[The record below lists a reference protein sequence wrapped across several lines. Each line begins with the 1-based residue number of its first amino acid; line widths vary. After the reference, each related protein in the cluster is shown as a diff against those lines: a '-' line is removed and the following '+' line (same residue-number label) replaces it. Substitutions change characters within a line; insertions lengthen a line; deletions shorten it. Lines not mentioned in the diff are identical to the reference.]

1 MSNERKTLPH
11 PIQRLASAPQIH
23 GLEERGAVAPQRAPQ
38 APKFLKDLPRI
49 SEVYEPQQPITRKLG
64 QLIGSHAYGAE
75 ELVAELG
82 AAFWCAQ
89 SAIAPATRHDHAS
102 YLAHW
107 VRVLT
112 EHPRVLL
119 TVAARA
125 QAALDYLN
133 QLAGVTTAP
142 ATADAA

>member
-1 MSNERKTLPH
+1 MSTFIGQPTPADSPATSPADSETTPTRSKNSSPNSA
-11 PIQRLASAPQIH
+11 QRS
-23 GLEERGAVAPQRAPQ
+23 GAHSQR
-38 APKFLKDLPRI
+38 
-49 SEVYEPQQPITRKLG
+49 S
-64 QLIGSHAYGAE
+64 
-75 ELVAELG
+75 
-82 AAFWCAQ
+82 
-89 SAIAPATRHDHAS
+89 PATRHDHAS

-107 VRVLT
+107 VRVLK

-133 QLAGVTTAP
+133 QLAGVTTAA

>member
-1 MSNERKTLPH
+1 MSTFTGQPT
-11 PIQRLASAPQIH
+11 PSRLARDLTGRFGDDAY
-23 GLEERGAVAPQRAPQ
+23 AV
-38 APKFLKDLPRI
+38 
-49 SEVYEPQQPITRKLG
+49 
-64 QLIGSHAYGAE
+64 E
-75 ELVAELG
+75 ELIAELG

-107 VRVLT
+107 VRVLK

-133 QLAGVTTAP
+133 QLAGVTTAA